1 MVRRKS
7 HLTLLV
13 AFIFLSYLA
22 NTSQLV
28 FAEEKNNV
36 REACKV
42 TRYQNLCMR
51 SLALF
56 SDSAGRNPSKWA
68 RAGVSVTIGEV
79 EHVQTYLANLKRH
92 GHLRGRNKVALL
104 DCVETFADA
113 LDELHRSLNVLR
125 RLSRS
130 TFGTQMGDLN
140 SWISAALTNEDTC
153 LDGFQGENGRK
164 IKLLRNKVQQVC
176 YITSNALAL
185 VNKLATTG
193 LGSISD
199 P

>member
-1 MVRRKS
+1 MVRRIS
-7 HLTLLV
+7 RLALLL
-13 AFIFLSYLA
+13 AFMFIPYLA
-22 NTSQLV
+22 SQLV
-28 FAEEKNNV
+28 FAKGKDNV

-51 SLALF
+51 SLAPF
-56 SDSAGRNPSKWA
+56 SNGAGRSPSKWA

-79 EHVQTYLANLKRH
+79 KNVRAYLANLTKH
-92 GHLRGRNKVALL
+92 GRLRGRNKVALL
-104 DCVETFADA
+104 DCVETIADA
-113 LDELHRSLNVLR
+113 LGELHRSLNVLR

-140 SWISAALTNEDTC
+140 TWISAALTDQDTC
-153 LDGFQGENGRK
+153 LDGFQGKNGRT
-164 IKLLRNKVQQVC
+164 IQLLQKRVLKAY

>member
-1 MVRRKS
+1 MIRIS
-7 HLTLLV
+7 HLTLLLP
-13 AFIFLSYLA
+13 FIFLSFIV

-28 FAEEKNNV
+28 FAKGTDNV
-36 REACKV
+36 RDACRV
-42 TRYQNLCMR
+42 TRYPDLCMR
-51 SLALF
+51 SLAPF
-56 SDSAGRNPSKWA
+56 SNSAGTSPSKWA

-79 EHVQTYLANLKRH
+79 KNVQAYLANLKRH
-92 GHLRGRNKVALL
+92 GHVKGRNRVALS

-113 LDELHRSLNVLR
+113 LDELHRSLGVLR

-140 SWISAALTNEDTC
+140 TWISAALTNEDTC
-153 LDGFQGENGRK
+153 LDGFQGKKGRK
-164 IKLLRNKVQQVC
+164 IKLLQNRVLKAY